1 MQRKARESHVLVTR
15 SDGLHASFDG
25 IKHAVIYSGSAGRR
39 AAATSSVDVEFR
51 QSLVGPA
58 RRLMGPITACSNDT
72 PPKSSRGR
80 GAIDNDVLSS
90 ASLSTVSPAT
100 EVRRC

>member
-39 AAATSSVDVEFR
+39 AAATR
-51 QSLVGPA
+51 WHVGETGDAAEAWRKRPGM
-58 RRLMGPITACSNDT
+58 LG
-72 PPKSSRGR
+72 
-80 GAIDNDVLSS
+80 
-90 ASLSTVSPAT
+90 
-100 EVRRC
+100 